1 MIEYRYMYED
11 YPIKIV
17 KRLDNKEYNIEEEL
31 YVNKVKECQ
40 DLYKQLEEINID
52 DLLMNVESKASNASN
67 NNN

>member
-1 MIEYRYMYED
+1 MYED